1 MTIRNLLHPV
11 AFGSALVA
19 VMIGGCSRGSSSAA
33 GSDSAAAAIA
43 ERTDDPAAEASVRAT
58 VASFGARM
66 QTVSLLAPDSTVE
79 AQLREAYGALVTPEL
94 LDRWT
99 ADPRMAPGRLV
110 SSPWPDSI
118 QVRAVRRS
126 SADRFDVSGDLVYA
140 TSADR
145 PKADDES
152 AGKATAGNETAGK
165 ATAEHEPG
173 GGGAVTS
180 PVRIEVARTPQGE
193 WRIAS
198 YSEGAGGVDSPRR
211 PGGAEGADSATGS
224 RGPQPAQDSD
234 TRPRGADSGRG
245 R

>member
-11 AFGSALVA
+11 ALGSALVA
-19 VMIGGCSRGSSSAA
+19 VMIGGCSGGSSSAG

-43 ERTDDPAAEASVRAT
+43 QRTDDPAAEASVRAA

-66 QTVSLLAPDSTVE
+66 QTVSLLAPDSTVD

-99 ADPRMAPGRLV
+99 ADPRMAPGRRV

-126 SADRFDVSGDLVYA
+126 SADRFEVSGDLVYA

-145 PKADDES
+145 PDADDE
-152 AGKATAGNETAGK
+152 GTGNESAGK

-211 PGGAEGADSATGS
+211 AGGAEGADSATGS

-234 TRPRGADSGRG
+234 TRPRGADSRRG